1 MSPNDQTV
9 VQQRFNSGSTPFV
22 NPGQPWSTL
31 RLCGNAVPP
40 LKLRPIN
47 HLESFAGSMRKTK
60 KNHVKHHQF
69 ESETSVGS
77 SEFNDFHWVL
87 VTFVHYISINS
98 WETTKYRNLQAS
110 PNLPQVQQSPTRI
123 STRYFVMSYSNVPC
137 ASAAPNMLP
146 AVAALAAL
154 AALAAALLVI
164 RKNWFR
170 QIWFWFDRICGS
182 KMAQFVL
189 LPMAW
194 YLSCCACWF
203 LPERSQQLTRFNL

>member
-1 MSPNDQTV
+1 MIKQWS
-9 VQQRFNSGSTPFV
+9 NSGSTAVQPPSSTLV
-22 NPGQPWSTL
+22 NPAPLWQRCASVETPAHQSPREL
-31 RLCGNAVPP
+31 RRVHAKN
-40 LKLRPIN
+40 
-47 HLESFAGSMRKTK
+47 K